1 MQALLVIYKLVNQ
14 VLSANIKEWE
24 IVFPEK
30 LKKEIKIINDI
41 QSIKEMTLFSH
52 LPYTEKALTF
62 KSYGPY
68 KVIKIVQ
75 IDFYFEDEVYHPKY
89 KNEWEA
95 IEGKKKFQLKEIK
108 FNPLYN
114 SEKSYTPKTNTYL
127 ILDNSSNKVEF
138 QIDEQTVQ
146 IQISKKK
153 KDGKDYWDVLS
164 G

>member
-14 VLSANIKEWE
+14 VLCDKEWE

-41 QSIKEMTLFSH
+41 ESIKEMTLLTQFIYLTS
-52 LPYTEKALTF
+52 KALTF
-62 KSYGPY
+62 HAAGGLR
-68 KVIKIVQ
+68 VIKIKQ
-75 IDFYFEDEVYHPKY
+75 IDFIFEDEVFHPKI
-89 KNEWEA
+89 KADWEA
-95 IEGKKKFQLKEIK
+95 IEGKKKFQLKEII
-108 FNPLYN
+108 FNPLYD

-127 ILDNSSNKVEF
+127 IFDNSSKKVEF